1 MRQTVS
7 HNEPVSSQM
16 SATSS
21 KNFIDDAIFEKLL
34 AIREEVY
41 KQTDINVSPRKLVH
55 MLLQEANFEAL
66 RDKLIE
72 KYV

>member
-1 MRQTVS
+1 MRETVS
-7 HNEPVSSQM
+7 HKEPVSPQM
-16 SATSS
+16 SATNS

-41 KQTDINVSPRKLVH
+41 QKTDINVSPRKLVN
-55 MLLQEANFEAL
+55 MLLQDANFEAL
-66 RDKLIE
+66 RDNLIK